1 MEQEQD
7 PIALGQDVQV
17 IDPDV
22 RGHVYSLVT
31 AVNLLPRLSHYT
43 RTHATVLS
51 SLEVSMA
58 KMRTA
63 TSWVMTPWHAC
74 AISSGG

>member
-31 AVNLLPRLSHYT
+31 AVSLLPHPVHYT
-43 RTHATVLS
+43 RTHATGL
-51 SLEVSMA
+51 
-58 KMRTA
+58 
-63 TSWVMTPWHAC
+63 
-74 AISSGG
+74 

>member
-1 MEQEQD
+1 MELEQD

-31 AVNLLPRLSHYT
+31 AVSLLPRPFHYT
-43 RTHATVLS
+43 RPHATVIS

-58 KMRTA
+58 KMRIA
-63 TSWVMTPWHAC
+63 TSWVMMPSRVC
-74 AISSGG
+74 AISSDG

>member
-17 IDPDV
+17 VDPDV

-31 AVNLLPRLSHYT
+31 AVSLLPRPFHYT
-43 RTHATVLS
+43 RTHAIVIS
-51 SLEVSMA
+51 SSEVSMA

-63 TSWVMTPWHAC
+63 TSWVMMPWHVC
-74 AISSGG
+74 ATSNGG